1 MQMDTPENGWRDTR
15 AAAPDEP
22 PVRLLDKLR
31 ADLARAEQAL
41 RDLEYAD
48 DLCHVT
54 GSWDRARALVQTIQ
68 REIAEAERASA

>member
-1 MQMDTPENGWRDTR
+1 VS
-15 AAAPDEP
+15 A
-22 PVRLLDKLR
+22 LDKLR

-54 GSWDRARALVQTIQ
+54 GSWDRARALVHSIR
-68 REIAEAERASA
+68 REIAEAERADA